1 MRITDTLNGC
11 TIDDVR
17 RNADGSV
24 TLYSDSSREL
34 TLHVWKGIIE
44 AKPPK
49 IVLPNVAELVVVP
62 SERMRLLQ
70 AFQGLMIKYAHY
82 DDAGSLIFVCEP
94 ARGKKKFE
102 KSHGHRE
109 IKLTH
114 NQGLIDELPPVS
126 AIIKLPSLGLFGAQ
140 G

>member
-34 TLHVWKGIIE
+34 TLHVWEGIIE

-94 ARGKKKFE
+94 LRGKNKFE

-114 NQGLIDELPPVS
+114 SQGLIDELPPVS